1 VCAERVAIY
10 SAITAGARQVTA
22 IVLTAARSR
31 PVSPCGACRQVMA
44 EFMAPDALVW
54 SDCGDG
60 QPPVAWRVDALLPS
74 AFLAQALGAPPR
86 D

>member
-1 VCAERVAIY
+1 VAIY
-10 SAITAGARQVTA
+10 SAITAGARQVTT

-54 SDCGDG
+54 SDRGDG
-60 QPPVAWRVDALLPS
+60 QPPVAWRLDELLPA
-74 AFLAQALGAPPR
+74 AFIAKALEVPPS
-86 D
+86 